1 MGSVWIKESEF
12 GHGSLRQSYSV
23 FTGMTT
29 GFGPL
34 YLGIGAAPGGIFN
47 AYFQLGR
54 PF

>member
-1 MGSVWIKESEF
+1 LGVRAQRILAAAALVAAALSAF
-12 GHGSLRQSYSV
+12 A
-23 FTGMTT
+23 GMTT

-34 YLGIGAAPGGIFN
+34 YLGFGAAPGGVFN